1 MFRTYQFTQIAN
13 VCTMRISTALEA
25 LFFLKRGSQLPV
37 YKAPD
42 VRQILQLLA

>member
-1 MFRTYQFTQIAN
+1 MFRTYQFTQIAL
-13 VCTMRISTALEA
+13 CMHYAYIDGFGGS
-25 LFFLKRGSQLPV
+25 FFLKRGSQLPV